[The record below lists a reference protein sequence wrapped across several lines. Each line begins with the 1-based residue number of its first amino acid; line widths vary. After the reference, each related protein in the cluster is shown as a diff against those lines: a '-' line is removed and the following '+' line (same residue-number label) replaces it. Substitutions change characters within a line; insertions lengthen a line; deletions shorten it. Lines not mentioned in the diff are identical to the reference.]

1 MRKREMCIKNVTA
14 KERRRFGITLA
25 VTFLRLSTQERET
38 FFCKK
43 NLFIIDKN
51 CHSSKVLTER
61 DDLLQILQE
70 NNVPNPSSGT
80 PGLIIQVW
88 VMSVTLSH
96 SNKLPQVMYRRYN
109 ELLKIRTFLY
119 SVMSRLWPYV
129 RTFGN

>member
-1 MRKREMCIKNVTA
+1 MR
-14 KERRRFGITLA
+14 L
-25 VTFLRLSTQERET
+25 
-38 FFCKK
+38 FCKKK

-96 SNKLPQVMYRRYN
+96 SNKLPQVMYRR
-109 ELLKIRTFLY
+109 LCTAGT
-119 SVMSRLWPYV
+119 MSS
-129 RTFGN
+129 